1 MINKIKNK
9 IKIYIFHPYSGSG
22 GADLS
27 ISRLINGLNPKK
39 YEIDFLSLNEP
50 VIKKKIFKK
59 ITYKRIYS
67 SRTLFS
73 FSKIIRHINHDKNN
87 YKKRIFISNQYF
99 ANVLSIIFL
108 NKVHNIK
115 IVLL

>member
-59 ITYKRIYS
+59 LLIKEFTHQE
-67 SRTLFS
+67 LCL
-73 FSKIIRHINHDKNN
+73 
-87 YKKRIFISNQYF
+87 
-99 ANVLSIIFL
+99 VFL
-108 NKVHNIK
+108 K
-115 IVLL
+115 